1 MSYSCPTGCGYEG
14 GLTAMMNHLRLK
26 QDEEH
31 TEMYQKFKQK
41 ADNSDDNVD
50 QEEQEDQE
58 DRPKLEDSFEEEMQE
73 GSEDDGENM
82 EVQQLDSGVEEDEED
97 ENPLYKSINKVEFEK
112 LIRNGVAENRKECRT
127 LLLKAQKKGFSEI
140 DPETG
145 DLKK

>member
-31 TEMYQKFKQK
+31 TEMYQRFKQK
-41 ADNSDDNVD
+41 VDNSDDNED
-50 QEEQEDQE
+50 TEEQEDQE
-58 DRPKLEDSFEEEMQE
+58 DRPKLEDSFEEEMSE

-82 EVQQLDSGVEEDEED
+82 EVQQLDSGVEEDEDVETD
-97 ENPLYKSINKVEFEK
+97 YRPIGEVEFSR
-112 LIRNGVAENRKECRT
+112 LIDNGIAGSKEECKS
-127 LLLKAQKKGFSEI
+127 LLLKAKSEGYSKI

-145 DLKK
+145 ECKK

>member
-1 MSYSCPTGCGYEG
+1 
-14 GLTAMMNHLRLK
+14 MMNHLRLK

-41 ADNSDDNVD
+41 VDNNDD
-50 QEEQEDQE
+50 QKEQEDQE

-82 EVQQLDSGVEEDEED
+82 ELQQLDSGVEEEA
-97 ENPLYKSINKVEFEK
+97 ENPDYESINKVEFAK
-112 LIRNGVAENRKECRT
+112 LIRNGVAENKEECRT

-145 DLKK
+145 ELK